1 MNLRRQFFLLAFASC
16 LFGFAQRSANA
27 QDSNPLYKLKAMQSS
42 QSRLS
47 RTEVDSSA
55 LGALA
60 PKQAP
65 PQPMALA
72 AMTQETSVPAIPADN
87 PEIDKSYLQE
97 YAVDWSGWIA
107 RLADRWYYV
116 LRMNEEVVGN
126 EFITAR
132 PALIQ
137 FTCYSNGQ
145 IGNMA
150 LKQTSGNP
158 AYDRL
163 QMIALMQAAPL
174 PAFPQ
179 GTHRSS
185 ITLVQGWESHI
196 KQAGEQD
203 FVPGSFGKGFPMEK
217 VKQWIKAK

>member
-1 MNLRRQFFLLAFASC
+1 MNLRRPLLLFALAAS
-16 LFGFAQRSANA
+16 LSGFVQSSVNA
-27 QDSNPLYKLKAMQSS
+27 QDSNQLYKLKAMTSN

-47 RTEVDSSA
+47 RSEVDSSA

-65 PQPMALA
+65 PPQMALA

-87 PEIDKSYLQE
+87 PEVDKSYLQE

-145 IGNMA
+145 IGNMY